1 MNTTIFSKLRLATVA
16 LMAFGG
22 IVLSPCVH
30 ADDYDDDLY
39 YSPAK
44 AEKQKKEAAAKQRA
58 AAEKAR
64 KEYEA
69 RIARQDSMTAAYSE
83 AHPMS
88 GLDMNVDSYNRH
100 GSFLVG
106 EMPADTT
113 GLHIAGL
120 TDFAYTRRIERFH
133 NDSIVTQNPDEE
145 LQEYYYAATAAQE
158 NPTVVNI
165 YVNNGW
171 PYSSFYGGYY
181 APRYGWP
188 WVWNYA
194 WNWGL
199 GWYDPW
205 FDMGWGLGW
214 SWNWGW
220 NWGPG
225 WGPNPWYP
233 GMGWI
238 GPSNQWRPSG
248 IPGASRPHGYA
259 SGNARPNN
267 LTPSGSVRPGN
278 MGRGRVTNG
287 NINNTHE
294 VWNSSLSQQ
303 RPGGVNSSNHG
314 TQDRPVISGA
324 SGRGR
329 SNYNSG
335 QSQSSNSN
343 YSPSRSSSSSSRSSS
358 SSFGSSSRGSSFSG
372 GGGSRGG
379 GGASRGRGR

>member
-1 MNTTIFSKLRLATVA
+1 MNMTIFSKIRLAAVT
-16 LMAFGG
+16 LMAVGG

-69 RIARQDSMTAAYSE
+69 RVARQDSLAAAYDA
-83 AHPMS
+83 AHPMN
-88 GLDMNVDSYNRH
+88 GLDMNVDSYNRN
-100 GSFLVG
+100 GSFLVA
-106 EMPADTT
+106 EMPTDTT
-113 GLHIAGL
+113 GLQLAGMS
-120 TDFAYTRRIERFH
+120 DFAYTRRIERFH
-133 NDSIVTQNPDEE
+133 NDSIVSQNPDEE
-145 LQEYYYAATAAQE
+145 LQEYYYATTAAQE

-181 APRYGWP
+181 TPRYGWP
-188 WVWNYA
+188 WGWNYG

-205 FDMGWGLGW
+205 FDMGFGLGW

-225 WGPNPWYP
+225 WGPGPWIP
-233 GMGWI
+233 GMGWN
-238 GPSNQWRPSG
+238 GPGNQWRPSG

-259 SGNARPNN
+259 NGNARPNN
-267 LTPSGSVRPGN
+267 NLTPNGTPRPGTVYKPN
-278 MGRGRVTNG
+278 QGSTTG
-287 NINNTHE
+287 
-294 VWNSSLSQQ
+294 SSHQVLDSHLSAQ
-303 RPGGVNSSNHG
+303 RPGGVNASNPG
-314 TQDRPVISGA
+314 TQSRPTSVPGA

-329 SNYNSG
+329 NNYNS
-335 QSQSSNSN
+335 SNSHSNSN
-343 YSPSRSSSSSSRSSS
+343 NYTPSRNSSSSNRSS
-358 SSFGSSSRGSSFSG
+358 SSFGSSRGSSFG
-372 GGGSRGG
+372 GGASRGG